1 MNKSTPQCRVRQCSK
16 CPENSIFFCLQM
28 FCCLDLCL
36 QCKER
41 HNTDLLTKDHQV
53 VIYREISVFFKR
65 TNYTNGKLLQ
75 NYCNICEL
83 PVINLCTNDE
93 THGIIDIKE
102 VYKAKRRQHRTL
114 SSMLKSD
121 VLFNRNILF
130 LEIKTDYEVSQQTNS
145 ILNSNLMSRAVRL
158 KCFIDKMSFCYNNLI
173 VKKYYKRN
181 VKINRYI
188 VNIQWYEE
196 TFEQLAA
203 RPVQFLSFSHNRRF
217 SKILDKPQFG
227 KHQQVSITESIN
239 KKDVI
244 KILSGVQIK
253 EGIKRNVTNEHMLKV
268 MSAPVLQHYFN
279 VDGVYCGMHISFKSS
294 NVVWVSDM
302 NNANLTDALGNTLFQ
317 VKFTSIPQ
325 GLNIPIMLSGYGSHT
340 VNGDNELIY
349 VNMTKDIY
357 KLSSDMKTTV
367 RLISGKNDIWHP
379 RCVFWSSLSGDLLTG
394 MWKYEREKNTWTG
407 KIARYN
413 PSGELK
419 QTIQHN
425 SSGHELFKEP
435 YFITENTN
443 RDVVVSDL
451 GHNAIIVTEFGGKHR
466 YSYTGPPSGPR
477 LTPRGVCTDVL
488 SHILVSD
495 FKTHTIHMVD
505 KDGRFLTHLL
515 TRSDDI
521 LEPWGLSYD
530 AKTTFL
536 CVGSGCDNILGI
548 YSYITRRN
556 VDM

>member
-1 MNKSTPQCRVRQCSK
+1 
-16 CPENSIFFCLQM
+16 M
-28 FCCLDLCL
+28 FCFLDLCL

-53 VIYREISVFFKR
+53 VIYREISSFFRGNK
-65 TNYTNGKLLQ
+65 YTCGKQ
-75 NYCNICEL
+75 HKYYCKICEF
-83 PVINLCTNDE
+83 PMINECSNDE
-93 THGIIDIKE
+93 THDIIDIKE
-102 VYKAKRRQHRTL
+102 VYKAKRRICRHF

-121 VLFNRNILF
+121 VLFNRKILF
-130 LEIKTDYEVSQQTNS
+130 LKIKTDYEASQQIHSIFNS
-145 ILNSNLMSRAVRL
+145 DLISRAVRL
-158 KCFIDKMSFCYNNLI
+158 KCIINKMSCYYNNLI
-173 VKKYYKRN
+173 VKKYYERN
-181 VKINRYI
+181 VKIKRYI
-188 VNIQWYEE
+188 AYIQWYEH
-196 TFEQLAA
+196 TFEQLATK
-203 RPVQFLSFSHNRRF
+203 PGQFLSYLHNKRF
-217 SKILDKPQFG
+217 TKMLDKPHFG

-239 KKDVI
+239 KKDVTE
-244 KILSGVQIK
+244 ILSAVHIK
-253 EGIKRNVTNEHMLKV
+253 EGKKRNATNEDLLKV
-268 MSAPVLQHYFN
+268 MSTPALQHHFN

-302 NNANLTDALGNTLFQ
+302 NNANLTDPLGSTLFQ
-317 VKFTSIPQ
+317 VKFTSIPR
-325 GLNIPIMLSGYGSHT
+325 GLDIPIMLSGYGSHT
-340 VNGDNELIY
+340 VNGENELIY
-349 VNMTKDIY
+349 VNLSKDIY

-379 RCVFWSSLSGDLLTG
+379 RCVFWSPLSGDLLTG
-394 MWKYEREKNTWTG
+394 MWKYGKDGKEKNSWTG
-407 KIARYN
+407 KVARYN

-451 GHNAIIVTEFGGKHR
+451 GHNAIIVAEYGGNHR
-466 YSYTGPPSGPR
+466 FSYTGPPSGPK
-477 LTPRGVCTDVL
+477 LTPRGVCTDAL

-495 FKTHTIHMVD
+495 FETHTIHMLD

-536 CVGSGCDNILGI
+536 WVGCGRDNTLGI
-548 YSYITRRN
+548 YSYISRRN